1 MSLRIRLAR
10 GGAKKRPFFRIV
22 VADSRMPRD
31 GRFIERLGS
40 YNPMLPKDH
49 PDRVM
54 LKEDRV
60 RHWLGV
66 GAQPS
71 DRVSRF
77 LGAAGLAGQRD
88 VPIQTKKNLPSEKTQ
103 ARQQEREATLK
114 AKAKAEAEARAAA
127 PAEPEASAQE
137 SPAEETSADNA
148 VAEEALV
155 EEEKAE
161 G

>member
-1 MSLRIRLAR
+1 
-10 GGAKKRPFFRIV
+10 
-22 VADSRMPRD
+22 MPRD

-77 LGAAGLAGQRD
+77 LGAAGLAGQRE
-88 VPIQTKKNLPSEKTQ
+88 VPSQTRKNLPSEKTQ
-103 ARQQEREATLK
+103 ARQEEREATLK
-114 AKAKAEAEARAAA
+114 AKAEAEAEARTDAA
-127 PAEPEASAQE
+127 AEPEASAQE
-137 SPAEETSADNA
+137 APADETSAADA
-148 VAEEALV
+148 VVDEALV
-155 EEEKAE
+155 EGEKAE
-161 G
+161 D